1 MADWTLHLQLAADTV
16 NLGDLPLSRV
26 LVMSDATFPWLVLVP
41 RKADLVEVIDLGDD
55 QQTQLMREV
64 AQTARALRELTAC
77 DKLNLSLI
85 HI

>member
-41 RKADLVEVIDLGDD
+41 RKADLVEVIL
-55 QQTQLMREV
+55 
-64 AQTARALRELTAC
+64 
-77 DKLNLSLI
+77 KLQ
-85 HI
+85 